1 MTNRQFLIGQQV
13 YTESNRKN
21 NFALSN
27 QDVMAGLQ
35 NSSAAM
41 SVANNSLEE
50 TIALIASGTEIV
62 QDASQVGNG
71 LRTGFCAYAQ
81 KCA

>member
-1 MTNRQFLIGQQV
+1 
-13 YTESNRKN
+13 
-21 NFALSN
+21 
-27 QDVMAGLQ
+27 MAGLQ

-62 QDASQVGNG
+62 QDASQVGRMIVPKHTVMYG
-71 LRTGFCAYAQ
+71 VA
-81 KCA
+81 

>member
-1 MTNRQFLIGQQV
+1 MSKVNKVG
-13 YTESNRKN
+13 N

-62 QDASQVGNG
+62 QDASQVG
-71 LRTGFCAYAQ
+71 RTIMPKHTVMYGVA
-81 KCA
+81 

>member
-1 MTNRQFLIGQQV
+1 
-13 YTESNRKN
+13 
-21 NFALSN
+21 
-27 QDVMAGLQ
+27 MAGLQ

-62 QDASQVGNG
+62 QDASQVG
-71 LRTGFCAYAQ
+71 RTIVPKHTVMYGVA
-81 KCA
+81 

>member
-1 MTNRQFLIGQQV
+1 MSRVNKVG
-13 YTESNRKN
+13 N

-27 QDVMAGLQ
+27 QDIMTGLQ

-62 QDASQVGNG
+62 QDASQVG
-71 LRTGFCAYAQ
+71 RTIMPKHTAMYGVA
-81 KCA
+81 